1 MSIWGKVIGGMA
13 GFSLG
18 GPLGALLGAAIGH
31 AVDKRIASGE
41 TQTLP
46 PWLGGG
52 AGPRSEMER
61 QAAFTLAVIGLSAK
75 MAKADGV
82 VTRAEIDAF
91 KRLFQIPNQD
101 MQKVGL
107 MFDQARQTSEG
118 FEVYAVQIAQLFHDS
133 PQVLEE
139 LLHALFLIAQADG
152 DLHPAETAFLARVAQ
167 IFGFSPAHFDTVRAR
182 ARAGGSG
189 GGSSGARSSSGVDD
203 PYAVLG
209 IPRSA
214 TDQEVKDTY
223 RRLLR
228 ENHPDMLIAKGLPPE
243 LVANANRTMAA
254 INAAFEVVKRE
265 RGLK

>member
-31 AVDKRIASGE
+31 AVDKRIAGVE

-46 PWLGGG
+46 PWMGAGG
-52 AGPRSEMER
+52 GPRSEFER

-91 KRLFQIPNQD
+91 KRLFQIPAHD

-107 MFDQARQTSEG
+107 MFDQARQTSDG
-118 FEVYAVQIAQLFHDS
+118 FETYASQIAQLFHDS
-133 PQVLEE
+133 PQVMEE
-139 LLHALFLIAQADG
+139 LLHALFQIAQADG
-152 DLHPAETAFLARVAQ
+152 DLHPAETAFLQRVAQ
-167 IFGFSPAHFDTVRAR
+167 IFGFSAAHFETIRAR

-189 GGSSGARSSSGVDD
+189 SRASSSSGGED

-209 IPRSA
+209 LKRSA

-228 ENHPDMLIAKGLPPE
+228 ENHPDMLIAKGMPPE

-254 INAAFEVVKRE
+254 INAAFETVKRE
-265 RGLK
+265 RGMK

>member
-18 GPLGALLGAAIGH
+18 GPLGALLGAVIGH
-31 AVDKRIASGE
+31 AVDKRIASGDP
-41 TQTLP
+41 QTLP
-46 PWLGGG
+46 PWMGGG
-52 AGPRSEMER
+52 AGPRSEFER

-91 KRLFQIPNQD
+91 KRLFQIPAHD

-107 MFDQARQTSEG
+107 MFDQARQTSDG
-118 FEVYAVQIAQLFHDS
+118 FEMYATQIAQLFHDS
-133 PQVLEE
+133 PQVMEE
-139 LLHALFLIAQADG
+139 LLHALFQIAQADG

-167 IFGFSPAHFDTVRAR
+167 IFGFSPAHFDTIRAR
-182 ARAGGSG
+182 ARAGGG
-189 GGSSGARSSSGVDD
+189 SGARASSSGGED

-209 IPRSA
+209 LARIAS
-214 TDQEVKDTY
+214 DQEIKDTY

-228 ENHPDMLIAKGLPPE
+228 ENHPDMLIAKGMPPE
-243 LVANANRTMAA
+243 LVASANRTMAA
-254 INAAFEVVKRE
+254 INAAFESIKRE

>member
-18 GPLGALLGAAIGH
+18 GPLGALLGAVIGH
-31 AVDKRIASGE
+31 AVDKRIANGDAH
-41 TQTLP
+41 TLP
-46 PWLGGG
+46 PWMGSG
-52 AGPRSEMER
+52 ATPRSEFER

-91 KRLFQIPNQD
+91 KRLFQIPGHD

-107 MFDQARQTSEG
+107 MFDQARQTSDG
-118 FEVYAVQIAQLFHDS
+118 FEMYAQQIAQLFHDS

-167 IFGFSPAHFDTVRAR
+167 IFGFSPAHFDTIHAR
-182 ARAGGSG
+182 ARAGGTG
-189 GGSSGARSSSGVDD
+189 GGRSSSSGGED

-209 IPRSA
+209 LKRSA
-214 TDQEVKDTY
+214 TDQEIKDTY

-228 ENHPDMLIAKGLPPE
+228 ENHPDMLIAKGMPPE

-254 INAAFEVVKRE
+254 INAAFESIKRE

>member
-1 MSIWGKVIGGMA
+1 MSVWGKIIGGMA

-18 GPLGALLGAAIGH
+18 GPLGAVLGAVLGH
-31 AVDKRIASGE
+31 AVDKKMGGAAVAA
-41 TQTLP
+41 
-46 PWLGGG
+46 PWLG
-52 AGPRSEMER
+52 ATPRSEYER
-61 QAAFTLAVIGLSAK
+61 QAAFTLAVIALSAK

-91 KRLFQIPNQD
+91 KRLFQIPPAE
-101 MQKVGL
+101 MHKVGP
-107 MFDQARQTSEG
+107 MFDQARQTSDG
-118 FEVYAVQIAQLFHDS
+118 FEVYAAQIAGLFSDS
-133 PQVLEE
+133 PAVLEE

-152 DLHPAETAFLARVAQ
+152 ALHPSEVSFLARVAQ
-167 IFGFSPAHFDTVRAR
+167 IFGFSPAHFETIRAR
-182 ARAGGSG
+182 AAAGGGATGAAAGSG
-189 GGSSGARSSSGVDD
+189 ED

-209 IPRSA
+209 LSRSA

-228 ENHPDMLIAKGLPPE
+228 ENHPDVLTAKGMPPE

-254 INAAFEVVKRE
+254 INAAFDRIKRE